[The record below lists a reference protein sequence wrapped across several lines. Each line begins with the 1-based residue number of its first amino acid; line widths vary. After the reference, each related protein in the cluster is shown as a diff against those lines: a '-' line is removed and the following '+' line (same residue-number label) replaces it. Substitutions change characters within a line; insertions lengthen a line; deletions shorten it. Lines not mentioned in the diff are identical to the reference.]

1 MRIILIITLLLSIIW
16 CSTTT
21 QDNKPWMI
29 EETKQILNDYPD
41 TLESSIKD
49 AKKVQEQYNNNV
61 QELETKLND
70 IKRN

>member
-1 MRIILIITLLLSIIW
+1 
-16 CSTTT
+16 
-21 QDNKPWMI
+21 MI